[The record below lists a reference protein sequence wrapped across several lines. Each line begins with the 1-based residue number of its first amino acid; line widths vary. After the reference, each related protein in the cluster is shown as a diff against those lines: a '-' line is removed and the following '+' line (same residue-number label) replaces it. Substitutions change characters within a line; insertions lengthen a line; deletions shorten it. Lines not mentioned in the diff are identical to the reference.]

1 MSTFVASNIG
11 LKPELV
17 LNIMRNLGFAAL
29 LLGLVAFGFASCTTN
44 KDTTWRDDNL
54 AFFDGLAN
62 HSDLHVIGDSI
73 NGYPQIYYQVLKS
86 STDSIPVIGNVV
98 KVTYAGWLWND
109 TTKYNSPLA
118 LKNAFDYNQSG
129 FTCTVGTG
137 VIDGWSLVLQRMP
150 VGSKWRVFIPYYL
163 GYGSSGTSSIP
174 AYSTLIF
181 EITLKE
187 ITSEN

>member
-1 MSTFVASNIG
+1 
-11 LKPELV
+11 LPELV
-17 LNIMRNLGFAAL
+17 QYIMRNLGIAAL
-29 LLGLVAFGFASCTTN
+29 LIGLVSFGFISCSSN
-44 KDTTWRDDNL
+44 SDTVWRDDNL
-54 AFFDGLAN
+54 AFFDGLAQ
-62 HSDLHVIGDSI
+62 HSDIDTIGDPT
-73 NGYPQIYYQVLKS
+73 NGYPGIYYKVL
-86 STDSIPVIGNVV
+86 TRGTGATPIIGNVV

-118 LKNAFDYNQSG
+118 LTSAFDYNTIG
-129 FTCTVGTG
+129 FSCTVGKS

-163 GYGSSGTSSIP
+163 AYGSSGSSSIP

-181 EITLKE
+181 DMTLKG

>member
-1 MSTFVASNIG
+1 
-11 LKPELV
+11 
-17 LNIMRNLGFAAL
+17 MRNLTLAILLTGFIAL
-29 LLGLVAFGFASCTTN
+29 GFASCSSN
-44 KDTTWRDDNL
+44 NDAQWRDDNL
-54 AFFDGLAN
+54 AFFDGLSKHA
-62 HSDLHVIGDSI
+62 DVKTIGDPV
-73 NGYPQIYYQVLKS
+73 NGYPGLYYKVLTEGTGK
-86 STDSIPVIGNVV
+86 IPVIGNVV

-118 LKNAFDYNQSG
+118 LKNAFDSNQIG

-150 VGSKWRVFIPYYL
+150 VGSKWRVYIPYYL
-163 GYGSSGTSSIP
+163 AYGSSGSTSIP

-181 EITLKE
+181 DMKLLE

>member
-1 MSTFVASNIG
+1 M
-11 LKPELV
+11 
-17 LNIMRNLGFAAL
+17 

-44 KDTTWRDDNL
+44 NDITWRDNNL
-54 AFFDGLAN
+54 AFFDGLAA
-62 HSDLHVIGDSI
+62 HSDIDTIGDPT
-73 NGYPQIYYQVLKS
+73 NGYPGIYYKVL
-86 STDSIPVIGNVV
+86 TPGTGTIPVIGNIV

-118 LKNAFDYNQSG
+118 LKTAFDYNQVGST
-129 FTCTVGTG
+129 FTVGTG
-137 VIDGWSLVLQRMP
+137 VINGWSLVLQRMP

-163 GYGSSGTSSIP
+163 GYGSSSSTSSIP

>member
-1 MSTFVASNIG
+1 
-11 LKPELV
+11 
-17 LNIMRNLGFAAL
+17 MRNLTLAAL
-29 LLGLVAFGFASCTTN
+29 LLGIITLGLASCSTN
-44 KDTTWRDDNL
+44 SDTQWRDDNL

-62 HSDLHVIGDSI
+62 HSDIDTLGDPT
-73 NGYPQIYYQVLKS
+73 NGYPGVYYKVLTPGTGK
-86 STDSIPVIGNVV
+86 IPVIGNVV

-118 LKNAFDYNQSG
+118 LKNAFDYNQTG

-137 VIDGWSLVLQRMP
+137 VIEGWSLVLQRMP

-163 GYGSSGTSSIP
+163 AYGSSGSSSIK

-181 EITLKE
+181 DMTLKE

>member
-1 MSTFVASNIG
+1 
-11 LKPELV
+11 
-17 LNIMRNLGFAAL
+17 MRKLGFAAL

-54 AFFDGLAN
+54 AFFDGLAA
-62 HSDLHVIGDSI
+62 HSDIDTIGDPT
-73 NGYPQIYYQVLKS
+73 NGYPGIYYKVL
-86 STDSIPVIGNVV
+86 TPGTGHVPIIGNIV

-118 LKNAFDYNQSG
+118 LKNAFDYNQTG
-129 FTCTVGTG
+129 FTCRVGSG

-150 VGSKWRVFIPYYL
+150 VGAKWRVFIPYYL
-163 GYGSSGTSSIP
+163 AYGSTGSSSIP

-181 EITLKE
+181 DMTLKE